1 MICYGLGEGAL
12 FWSSQHSLQHLT
24 FDNKIN
30 KLYERC
36 CRLILGNKTS
46 TFQEIFVKDSSIS
59 DHITIIQTLAIEMYQ
74 VANDIAQELTK
85 KVLNFH
91 GEIGCK
97 LRDQII
103 FRRPLVDS
111 VYNGMEKVSF
121 LDPKSVI

>member
-1 MICYGLGEGAL
+1 
-12 FWSSQHSLQHLT
+12 
-24 FDNKIN
+24 
-30 KLYERC
+30 
-36 CRLILGNKTS
+36 
-46 TFQEIFVKDSSIS
+46 
-59 DHITIIQTLAIEMYQ
+59 MYQ

-103 FRRPLVDS
+103 FRSPLVDS

>member
-1 MICYGLGEGAL
+1 
-12 FWSSQHSLQHLT
+12 
-24 FDNKIN
+24 
-30 KLYERC
+30 
-36 CRLILGNKTS
+36 
-46 TFQEIFVKDSSIS
+46 
-59 DHITIIQTLAIEMYQ
+59 MYQ
-74 VANDIAQELTK
+74 VANDIAQEPTK

-121 LDPKSVI
+121 LDPRSGI